1 MCNTILWGFCG
12 WLRMLAFQ
20 WVVYFLLRVVSRVAD
35 LEKQLPRQLSLGQS
49 RADTAVL
56 WAIEAPWGISSGWVE
71 ALELNGFY
79 VFTSSTLH
87 QNTWA

>member
-56 WAIEAPWGISSGWVE
+56 
-71 ALELNGFY
+71 
-79 VFTSSTLH
+79 
-87 QNTWA
+87 